1 MDGGGVL
8 DATLT
13 EFVESAARAR
23 LVRAERK
30 GSGASRATWLVE
42 VEGAGGRLPL
52 VLRHDSGDGPLS
64 GTELSL
70 EREAAVYAALADTG
84 VRIPRLLAALAG
96 GRALLLERAPGSEAF
111 AAVEGPELRQRLVR
125 DYFAALAALHRVD
138 PGRLAL
144 PGFARP
150 ADGPDHARADLRLW
164 RRIAA
169 ARLSEGDPLQD
180 FAFAW
185 LDANA
190 PGGAERT
197 SLCHGDAGPGNF
209 LFEGDRVTALLDWEF
224 AHLGDPLDDLAW
236 VAVRAQLLGG
246 FGDLRDGCRRWA
258 EASGCTLDRGRIE
271 YYRALVLLRMAVSCR
286 LALGHAGARSMDTAV
301 YELLLPYLRGLL
313 PEALRRAG
321 CAAREL
327 EDFAAEGR
335 AAVLASPVLRA
346 HARPLEPLPVP

>member
-1 MDGGGVL
+1 VL
-8 DATLT
+8 DAALT
-13 EFVESAARAR
+13 EFVESATGAR
-23 LVRAERK
+23 LVGAERK
-30 GSGASRATWLVE
+30 GSGASRATWLIE
-42 VEGAGGRLPL
+42 VEGAGGRLAL

-84 VRIPRLLAALAG
+84 VRIPRLLAVGAG
-96 GRALLLERAPGSEAF
+96 GRALLLERAPGSESF
-111 AAVEGPELRQRLVR
+111 AAVRGEERRQALVR
-125 DYFAALAALHRVD
+125 GYFAALAALHRVD

-169 ARLSEGDPLQD
+169 ARLAEPDPLQD
-180 FAFAW
+180 LAFAW
-185 LDANA
+185 LEESA

-236 VAVRAQLLGG
+236 IAVRAQLLGG
-246 FGDLRDGCRRWA
+246 FGDLRDGYRFWA
-258 EASGCTLDRGRIE
+258 EASGCALDRRRIE

-286 LALGHAGARSMDTAV
+286 LALGHAGARSLDTAV

-321 CAAREL
+321 CAAAEL
-327 EDFAAEGR
+327 EGLAAEGR

>member
-1 MDGGGVL
+1 VL
-8 DATLT
+8 DATLA
-13 EFVESAARAR
+13 EFVESAAGAR

-30 GSGASRATWLVE
+30 GSGASRVTWLVE
-42 VEGAGGRLPL
+42 VGGAGERRPL

-70 EREAAVYAALADTG
+70 EREAGVYAALADTG
-84 VRIPRLLAALAG
+84 VRIPRLLAVGAG

-111 AAVEGPELRQRLVR
+111 AAVEGPEPRQRLVR
-125 DYFAALAALHRVD
+125 DYFSALAALHRVD
-138 PGRLAL
+138 PGKLAL

-169 ARLSEGDPLQD
+169 TRLSEPDPLQD
-180 FAFAW
+180 FSFAW

-246 FGDLRDGCRRWA
+246 FGDLRDGFRRWA
-258 EASGCTLDRGRIE
+258 EASGCALDGGRIE

-286 LALGHAGARSMDTAV
+286 LALVHAGARSMDTAL
-301 YELLLPYLRGLL
+301 YELLLPYLRSLL

-321 CAAREL
+321 CAAAEL
-327 EDFAAEGR
+327 EELAAAGR

-346 HARPLEPLPVP
+346 HARPLEPLPLP